1 MCTYQTTLV
10 DLDGS
15 GKTANGWQAM
25 SRASVYVDH
34 PVHFASGHAVMI
46 DVLNPELGPSARV
59 ALEMDAASAQALAE
73 AILHALAETP
83 SDILLDTHRRASA
96 SA

>member
-15 GKTANGWQAM
+15 GKTANGWQQM

-46 DVLNPELGPSARV
+46 DVLNPDLGPSSRG
-59 ALEMDAASAQALAE
+59 ALEMDAASARSLAE
-73 AILHALAETP
+73 AILQALAATP
-83 SDILLDTHRRASA
+83 TDILLDTQRRAPLGA
-96 SA
+96 